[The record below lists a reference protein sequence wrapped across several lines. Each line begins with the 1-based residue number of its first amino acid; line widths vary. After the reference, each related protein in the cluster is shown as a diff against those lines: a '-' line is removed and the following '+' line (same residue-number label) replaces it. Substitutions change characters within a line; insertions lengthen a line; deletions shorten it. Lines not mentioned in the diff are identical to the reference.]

1 MKVLVVNAG
10 SSSLNTSVLE
20 GQEVVGAHTIERWDG
35 DTDLTPLNDL
45 LDQTGPVDAVRHR
58 IVHGGPRHA
67 GPARVNVELVRE
79 LTALTELAPLHQ
91 PRALTALRAVS

>member
-35 DTDLTPLNDL
+35 DTDLTPIPFN
-45 LDQTGPVDAVRHR
+45 
-58 IVHGGPRHA
+58 
-67 GPARVNVELVRE
+67 
-79 LTALTELAPLHQ
+79 
-91 PRALTALRAVS
+91 